1 MQKLNNQEQYRKDIS
16 RIDKDHIAA
25 IFMTLCGMNGVVD
38 EESYYKL
45 IYDFHYKDSNV
56 DTLFKQQAK
65 QAVDKAYPE
74 IYAKYLQRQESE
86 SDTSRG

>member
-1 MQKLNNQEQYRKDIS
+1 MQNLNNQEQYVKDITN
-16 RIDKDHIAA
+16 IDKDHVAA

-45 IYDFHYKDSNV
+45 IYDFLYKDSNI

-65 QAVDKAYPE
+65 EAVDKAYPE
-74 IYAKYLQRQESE
+74 IYAKYLQIQQSQ

>member
-25 IFMTLCGMNGVVD
+25 LFMTLVD